1 MNLLNNYL
9 IELNSYP
16 TFKKSKFKRFLDSNI
31 ARILAVSFV
40 LLFLKISAEYVA
52 EWVLFS

>member
-9 IELNSYP
+9 IELNDYP
-16 TFKKSKFKRFLDSNI
+16 KFKKNRLKRFLESNI
-31 ARILAVSFV
+31 ARILAVSFA